1 MQPVKTILLL
11 SFLVVSGLS
20 FADSDS
26 KKEAE
31 NLLNMMG
38 MKDALEQSI
47 EQTLQVQMQQNPT
60 LVPFKNVMMQFFQK
74 HMSYESLKPDMVQ
87 IYTDAFTA
95 SELKELIAFYRTPT
109 GKKTI
114 EKMPQLM
121 SQGGQIGAKRVQDN
135 IQELQQSIKEEAER
149 IKNSQTKQ

>member
-1 MQPVKTILLL
+1 MDFVKTILLL
-11 SFLVVSGLS
+11 SLLVVSGLS
-20 FADSDS
+20 FADNAS

-38 MKDALEQSI
+38 MKDALETSI
-47 EQTLQVQMQQNPT
+47 EQTLQIQMQQNPA
-60 LVPFKNVMMQFFQK
+60 LVPFKNVMLQFFQK
-74 HMSYESLKPDMVQ
+74 HMSYESLKPDMVK
-87 IYTDAFTA
+87 IYADAFSA

-121 SQGGQIGAKRVQDN
+121 AQGGQIGAKRVQDN
-135 IQELQQSIKEEAER
+135 IQELQQLIKEEAER
-149 IKNSQTKQ
+149 IKNSQTN

>member
-1 MQPVKTILLL
+1 MNPVKTILLL
-11 SFLVVSGLS
+11 SLLVVSGLS

-87 IYTDAFTA
+87 IYANAFTA

>member
-1 MQPVKTILLL
+1 MNPVKTILLL
-11 SFLVVSGLS
+11 SLLVVSGLS

-87 IYTDAFTA
+87 IYADAFTA

>member
-1 MQPVKTILLL
+1 MNPVKTILLL
-11 SFLVVSGLS
+11 SLLVVSGLS

-87 IYTDAFTA
+87 IYADTFTA

-121 SQGGQIGAKRVQDN
+121 AQGGQIGAKRVQDN

>member
-1 MQPVKTILLL
+1 MKPVNTLLLL
-11 SFLVVSGLS
+11 SLLVFSGLS
-20 FADSDS
+20 FADSAS

-47 EQTLQVQMQQNPT
+47 EQTLQIQIQQNPT
-60 LVPFKNVMMQFFQK
+60 LMPFKNVMMQFFQK
-74 HMSYESLKPDMVQ
+74 HMSYESLKPDMVK
-87 IYTDAFTA
+87 IYADAFTA
-95 SELKELIAFYRTPT
+95 SELKELVAFYRTST

-121 SQGGQIGAKRVQDN
+121 AQGGQIGAKRVQDN
-135 IQELQQSIKEEAER
+135 IQELQQLIKEEAER
-149 IKNSQTKQ
+149 LKNSQTKQ